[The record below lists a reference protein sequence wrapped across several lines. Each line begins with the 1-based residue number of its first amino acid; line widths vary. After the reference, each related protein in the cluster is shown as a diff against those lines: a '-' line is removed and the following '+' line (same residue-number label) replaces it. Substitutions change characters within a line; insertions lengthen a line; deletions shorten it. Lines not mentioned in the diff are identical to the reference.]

1 MISDDLRNIYVSF
14 IENKYSKNK
23 SKMFLMSES
32 YFEDFCEKYENS
44 EKFRDEV
51 FNHTRICKLKK
62 LKESCKKEAF

>member
-51 FNHTRICKLKK
+51 FNHTRSCKLKK
-62 LKESCKKEAF
+62 LKESCKKETF